1 MTKTKKKMRWVLTRK
16 VRRSLVG
23 STSAEPL
30 THQQHIVGNAPILG
44 NADDQVLV
52 RGPLG
57 QAATSAPCTLG
68 NLPYDVGAPVGEVIE
83 KPTWCW

>member
-1 MTKTKKKMRWVLTRK
+1 M
-16 VRRSLVG
+16 G

-52 RGPLG
+52 RSPLD